1 MTEETK
7 PNVIRFQ
14 NVIASYAN
22 VYVPHKGKDRYDS
35 NFNFDP
41 SNKDHAAKILE
52 IKTEAA
58 RVAREKWGEKVDL
71 KKLKLGFGM
80 IDEDAKYCP
89 GWWFLQTWSKD
100 APYVVNRSNEITK
113 SRKDAESVYSG
124 ATVNSSTSAFAWE
137 YAEVDKAGNKTGM
150 VKKGVSFNLRPIQ
163 FVEATPEFSERAAV
177 DINDEFTALGDAAN
191 KAAAGGGAQ
200 KDPFAD

>member
-1 MTEETK
+1 MSEETK
-7 PNVIRFQ
+7 PNVIRFK

-22 VYVPHKGKDRYDS
+22 VYQPRKGKDRHDC

-52 IKTEAA
+52 IKQEAA
-58 RVAREKWGEKVDL
+58 RVAKEKWGEKVDL
-71 KKLKLGFGM
+71 KKLKMGFGT

-113 SRKDAESVYSG
+113 GRKDPESVYSG
-124 ATVNSSTSAFAWE
+124 ATVNSSTTAFAWE
-137 YAEVDKAGNKTGM
+137 YAEQKNGVPTGM
-150 VKKGVSFNLRPIQ
+150 IKKGVSFNLRPIQ
-163 FVEATPEFSERAAV
+163 FVEATPEFSDRAAV
-177 DINDEFTALGDAAN
+177 DVNEEFEALGDAAN
-191 KAAAGGGAQ
+191 KAAGGAAG
-200 KDPFAD
+200 KDPFLD